1 MGSPREESDD
11 EEDDMDAAHNLATE
25 VRANTGELFEE
36 ADEEAVDIEKE
47 RSQGPSIQ
55 MECSRPPLPRRRSES
70 RSDISIPLEETARSE
85 SSRDAR
91 QEIPRHA
98 ERSRS
103 LGARSPPG
111 TALGNLLN
119 AANTSTSSPGRPP
132 RPQLKGLSALNDS
145 SIIPGIEGHVRR
157 QRVSTSLPR
166 PSKILPRA
174 AAAAI
179 GGTTNTIDANAP
191 MWKAVPIK
199 TMSLQLEL

>member
-47 RSQGPSIQ
+47 RSQGPIVQ
-55 MECSRPPLPRRRSES
+55 NECPRPPLPRRRSES
-70 RSDISIPLEETARSE
+70 GSDISIPLEETARSE

-91 QEIPRHA
+91 QENPRQA
-98 ERSRS
+98 DRSRS

-119 AANTSTSSPGRPP
+119 AANTSSPGRPP
-132 RPQLKGLSALNDS
+132 RPQLKGLSALNDC

-199 TMSLQLEL
+199 TMSLRLEL